1 MKKKLAIFD
10 LDGTLF
16 DTRRVNWLSYKEALA
31 PFGVNLD
38 YEYFAKECNGKHYK
52 TFVPDLLRKSGNT
65 EETIIEKMEQVHDKK
80 KALYSNFLSETV
92 TNKHLFEIIE
102 CIKKKYFIALVT
114 TASKQNCDEILS
126 FHKKNGLFDLVL
138 TAENVTKK
146 KPDPEGFLKAM
157 EHFDLQGED
166 TLIFE
171 DSKEGLEA
179 AEKAGATVFAAK
191 GFA

>member
-16 DTRRVNWLSYKEALA
+16 DTRKVNWLSYKEALV

-52 TFVPDLLRKSGNT
+52 TFMPELLRSAGNT
-65 EETIIEKMEQVHDKK
+65 EETIPGKMERVHEKK
-80 KALYSNFLSETV
+80 KSLYGSFLSETV
-92 TNKHLFEIIE
+92 ANGHLFEIIE
-102 CIKKKYFIALVT
+102 CIRRRYFLALVT
-114 TASKQNCDEILS
+114 TASKKNCEEILA
-126 FHKKNGLFDLVL
+126 FHKKTDLFDLVL
-138 TAENVTKK
+138 TAENVVKK

-157 EHFDLQGED
+157 EHFNLRGED

-179 AEKAGATVFAAK
+179 AEKTGATVFAAR